1 MLRAI
6 CIMAMCKRE
15 MCSEQTLHARR
26 RAYELDEFMGG
37 QIGTEAW
44 AETFLRKA
52 EEQSLPE
59 VRSLADASPTVQ
71 RLVCGREVQRP
82 QSKL

>member
-1 MLRAI
+1 
-6 CIMAMCKRE
+6 
-15 MCSEQTLHARR
+15 
-26 RAYELDEFMGG
+26 MGG